1 MSEYPYN
8 DYSYYLQHSAKGT
21 TWEKKDH
28 KYLYIDENGNYIY
41 DYGSKINDLKQQA
54 TSNAFDHLVDHTT
67 MGEPEDK
74 YERQAI
80 KNLTASK
87 GEAVTPEKVEKEI
100 ARLKEEERKKAERE
114 KKKKEKKQQISQFF
128 NSVHKQKF

>member
-8 DYSYYLQHSAKGT
+8 DYRYYLQHSAKGT

-41 DYGSKINDLKQQA
+41 DYGSQIKDLKQQA
-54 TSNAFDHLVDHTT
+54 TSNAFDHLLDHTT
-67 MGEPEDK
+67 MGEPKDE

-114 KKKKEKKQQISQFF
+114 KKKKEKKQKISQFF

>member
-8 DYSYYLQHSAKGT
+8 DYRYYLRHSAKGT

-41 DYGSKINDLKQQA
+41 DYSSQIDDLKGQA
-54 TSNAFDHLVDHTT
+54 TSAAANHIINNATIKPSDD
-67 MGEPEDK
+67 E

-114 KKKKEKKQQISQFF
+114 KKKKEKKQQLSQFF
-128 NSVHKQKF
+128 NSVHKQKL